1 MHVRPDGASFT
12 MNLDGWRM
20 PVELKLSGHFNI
32 YNALGAAGAAMLLGV
47 PGEAVK
53 AGLERIE
60 AMNGRMERVE
70 TGRDFTVLVDYAH
83 TPDSIENVLR
93 AARVFARNRVIIV
106 FGCGG
111 DRDRTKRPI
120 MGRLAA
126 ELADY
131 IVLTSDNPR
140 TEEPESIIDMI
151 EPGLK
156 GCGKPHVRNAD
167 RHAAIGL
174 AIREAKSGDVVII
187 AGKGHETYQDVM
199 GVKRH
204 FDDRE
209 AAREWLGRI

>member
-1 MHVRPDGASFT
+1 
-12 MNLDGWRM
+12 M
-20 PVELKLSGHFNI
+20 PLALKLSGHFNI
-32 YNALGAAGAAMLLGV
+32 SNAMGAAGAALLLGV
-47 PGEAVK
+47 PKEAVK
-53 AGLERIE
+53 AGLERVE
-60 AMNGRMERVE
+60 TMNGRMERVE
-70 TGRDFTVLVDYAH
+70 TNRGFTVIVDYAH

-93 AARVFARNRVIIV
+93 AARVFAQSRVIIV

-120 MGRLAA
+120 MGRLAG

-151 EPGLK
+151 EPGLQ
-156 GCGKPHVRNAD
+156 GCGKPWVRNAD

-174 AIREAKSGDVVII
+174 AIGEAKPGDVVII
-187 AGKGHETYQDVM
+187 AGKGHETYQDIM

-209 AAREWLGRI
+209 AAREWLEKL